1 MFSHD
6 KRLQFEAKPERPDP
20 VFARRLQEVIGG
32 QYGEITVMN
41 QYLFQGWNCRHPGK
55 YKDLIMDTGVEEI
68 GHVEMLATMVARLLE
83 GAPLE
88 TQEAAMASDPSIAAV
103 IGGMNPQHA
112 IVTGSGAAPRDSN
125 GIPWSGAFII
135 ASGNLL
141 ADFYANVNAEAQG
154 RLQVARLYHMTDDRG
169 VKDLLKFLLARD
181 TMHQNQWLAAIEELK
196 TDGLETLPVP
206 GDFPNEEQHEQ
217 YAYQL
222 WNFSS
227 GQDSRQGGWAS
238 GPTPDG
244 RAEFGY
250 VEEAVPMAMEPML
263 PAGDPRLYN
272 TGSPPGPKAKKA
284 VENVVKKITP
294 G

>member
-1 MFSHD
+1 MFTHD

-20 VFARRLQEVIGG
+20 IMARRVQELIGG

-125 GIPWSGAFII
+125 GVPWSGAFII

-154 RLQVARLYHMTDDRG
+154 RLQVARIYHMTDDPGIWPPPAPPASWPSCRQRG
-169 VKDLLKFLLARD
+169 
-181 TMHQNQWLAAIEELK
+181 
-196 TDGLETLPVP
+196 G
-206 GDFPNEEQHEQ
+206 
-217 YAYQL
+217 
-222 WNFSS
+222 
-227 GQDSRQGGWAS
+227 
-238 GPTPDG
+238 
-244 RAEFGY
+244 
-250 VEEAVPMAMEPML
+250 
-263 PAGDPRLYN
+263 
-272 TGSPPGPKAKKA
+272 
-284 VENVVKKITP
+284 
-294 G
+294 

>member
-1 MFSHD
+1 MYTHD

-20 VFARRLQEVIGG
+20 VLARRMQELIGG
-32 QYGEITVMN
+32 QYGEITVMM
-41 QYLFQGWNCRHPGK
+41 QYQFQGWNCRHPGK

-68 GHVEMLATMVARLLE
+68 GHVEMLAAMVARLVE

-88 TQEAAMASDPSIAAV
+88 TQEAAMASDPSVAAI

-112 IVTGSGAAPRDSN
+112 IVTGTGAAPRDSN
-125 GIPWSGAFII
+125 GNPWSGAFII

-154 RLQVARLYHMTDDRG
+154 RLQVARVYHMTDDPG
-169 VKDLLKFLLARD
+169 VRDMLKFLLARD

-196 TDGLETLPVP
+196 ADGLEQLPVP
-206 GDFPNEEQHEQ
+206 GDFPNAEQHEE

-227 GQDSRQGGWAS
+227 GQDSRQGRWAS
-238 GPTPDG
+238 GQTPDG

-250 VEEAVPMAMEPML
+250 VEEARPLATEPML

-272 TGSPPGPKAKKA
+272 TGSPLGPKAKKA
-284 VENVVKKITP
+284 VENVVKKVTP
-294 G
+294 S